1 MNYEINKKRFD
12 DVLSKVEKA
21 VNGFNLDKRICY
33 IRLDYD
39 ETHDKIDCN
48 VFWNRMDA
56 LRMYSEQMGKPNT
69 QIYELVKGMIGTIK
83 VALYVHYDD
92 CDRR

>member
-1 MNYEINKKRFD
+1 MKYEIKKNRFD
-12 DVLSKVEKA
+12 DVLSKIEEA
-21 VNGFNLDKRICY
+21 VNGFNSDKRICY
-33 IRLDYD
+33 VRLDYD

-56 LRMYSEQMGKPNT
+56 LRMYSNQMGEPNA
-69 QIYELVKGMIGTIK
+69 QIRELVKGMIGIK

-92 CDRR
+92 CNRR

>member
-1 MNYEINKKRFD
+1 MKYEIKKNRFD
-12 DVLSKVEKA
+12 DVLSKIERM
-21 VNGFNLDKRICY
+21 VNDFNSDKRICY
-33 IRLDYD
+33 VRLDYD

-56 LRMYSEQMGKPNT
+56 IRMYSNQMGGPNT
-69 QIYELVKGMIGTIK
+69 KIYDYIKGMMGIK
-83 VALYVHYDD
+83 VELYVHYDD

>member
-33 IRLDYD
+33 VRLDYD
-39 ETHDKIDCN
+39 EINDKIVCN

-56 LRMYSEQMGKPNT
+56 LRMYSNQMGEPNT
-69 QIYELVKGMIGTIK
+69 QIVELVKGMIGTIK
-83 VALYVHYDD
+83 VALSVHYDD
-92 CDRR
+92 CNRR